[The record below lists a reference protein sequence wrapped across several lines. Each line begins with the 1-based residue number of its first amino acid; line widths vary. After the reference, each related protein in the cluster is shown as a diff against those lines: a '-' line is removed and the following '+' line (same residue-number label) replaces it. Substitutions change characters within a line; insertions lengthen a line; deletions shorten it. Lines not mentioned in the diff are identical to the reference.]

1 MNNWAL
7 FDGHIPNIDTASNFI
22 VLWMCG
28 LNDIMSIACGW
39 RGSSGCC
46 LNCTWTT
53 LSRFQ
58 CGCWIR
64 MSILCLRY
72 CWNNWS
78 TWNQNIVYCWHQFFF
93 RCIWNIQR
101 KAENVLLIQNVPR
114 IIQAMLKWNFLRTF
128 IFSCCDRCGCISRWC
143 ARWFSWCGAD
153 CRLLCCNWHSRVCF
167 KETIKQKMLKKSPRN
182 KLYLE
187 AQEIFLLLPRIH
199 GDSGALHC
207 PVDKHVMNL
216 GPSGL
221 YPGAQTTS
229 ALAPYSVVPLIW
241 TILAFSCTS
250 GNSSH
255 SIGSHLGG
263 GPFHRSSMSHVS
275 IARPIIS

>member
-1 MNNWAL
+1 MDTYLILTLPAISLSCGCAAWMILWAL
-7 FDGHIPNIDTASNFI
+7 LVVDVVRPVVVWTAPGPLLVVFNVAVGFACPFFVCVI
-22 VLWMCG
+22 VG
-28 LNDIMSIACGW
+28 TIGR
-39 RGSSGCC
+39 RGIKISFTVGTNSS
-46 LNCTWTT
+46 
-53 LSRFQ
+53 SDASEIFQ
-58 CGCWIR
+58 EK
-64 MSILCLRY
+64 S
-72 CWNNWS
+72 
-78 TWNQNIVYCWHQFFF
+78 
-93 RCIWNIQR
+93 
-101 KAENVLLIQNVPR
+101 KLIQNVPR
-114 IIQAMLKWNFLRTF
+114 IIQAMLKWNFIRTF